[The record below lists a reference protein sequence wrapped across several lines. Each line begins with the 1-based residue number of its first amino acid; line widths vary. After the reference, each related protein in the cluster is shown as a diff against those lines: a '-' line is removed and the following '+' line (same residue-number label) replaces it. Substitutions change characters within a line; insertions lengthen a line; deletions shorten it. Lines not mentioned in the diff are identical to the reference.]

1 MELLV
6 GLEEKIQ
13 VLIGLAHELKLEN
26 KRLLSD
32 NTNLIEEI
40 KLLKADNVDLFNENT
55 KIAAQLK
62 TVEEAM
68 LRENKIVDVLSQEKS
83 ATKLVVDD
91 LIKSIETLVE
101 REF

>member
-32 NTNLIEEI
+32 NTSLIEEI

-68 LRENKIVDVLSQEKS
+68 LRENKIVDVLRQEKS